1 VGSISSTGSSRKFCL
16 NSRTYNIPSKIG
28 NGHIKRKKRGR
39 NEIPWMRDCRQENY
53 CFQGRENITVVSMES
68 YIEETK
74 LRNLGSK
81 VLIARDLESNCHLI
95 VGEN

>member
-1 VGSISSTGSSRKFCL
+1 
-16 NSRTYNIPSKIG
+16 
-28 NGHIKRKKRGR
+28 
-39 NEIPWMRDCRQENY
+39 MRDCRQENY
-53 CFQGRENITVVSMES
+53 CFQGRENIIVVSMES